1 MQDMEYFYDVFIGL
15 PRGGPGDNTST
26 RKAFNYLKNLPP
38 NPYILDIGCGHGVQT
53 LELARISKGTIIA
66 LDNYQPF
73 LNVLKKNIIKDG
85 LEKRISIKNESML
98 EMDFQDGTFDVIWSE
113 GALYIMGF
121 QQGVQRCKRLL
132 KDNGYLVVTE
142 AVLFT
147 DDIPLPLKKFWDE
160 MYPVIKDIPG
170 NISLIQ
176 HEGFNVITHFH
187 LPKSSWTDKYYIP
200 MAQRLKELRK
210 KYKDNKA
217 ALRIF
222 DQFDDEIRIYN
233 KYSDYFGYE
242 FFVMQKQ

>member
-1 MQDMEYFYDVFIGL
+1 MEDMEYFYEVFIGL
-15 PRGGPGDNTST
+15 PRGGPGDNAST

-38 NPYILDIGCGHGVQT
+38 NPYILDIGCGPGMQT

-73 LNVLKKNIIKDG
+73 LDVLQKNMVIQG
-85 LEKRISIKNESML
+85 LEKQISITNQSML

-121 QQGVQRCKRLL
+121 QHGVQRCRRLL
-132 KDNGYLVVTE
+132 KEKGYLVVTE

-147 DDIPLPLKKFWDE
+147 KNIPQPLKKFWDE
-160 MYPVIKDIPG
+160 MYPVINDIPG
-170 NISLIQ
+170 NISLIH
-176 HEGFNVITHFH
+176 HEGFNVVTHFH
-187 LPKSSWTDKYYIP
+187 LPMSSWTNEFYIP
-200 MAQRLKELRK
+200 MAERLRELRK
-210 KYKDNKA
+210 KYKDNDA
-217 ALRIF
+217 ALLVF
-222 DQFDDEIRIYN
+222 DQFDEEITIYN